1 VQIQHSAQGL
11 VLKASAR
18 NSSFRNVDAK
28 SAGAGWSAAMR
39 YADQVKWQMAI
50 CAASVATACRNP
62 ATVAVG
68 VASVPQTKSNML
80 RSDYVGSAACKPC
93 HAGVFDKWL
102 TSPMHKM
109 TRDPAEAEI
118 RAPFAGETF
127 AFKDDRADLFRAG
140 DGRFMRLHSAKQ
152 PDRLFRV
159 TRVIGNHYRED
170 FAGVEVAS
178 TDDRV
183 ARGSGNEQILPV
195 TYYFESH
202 GYRPKG
208 YSVMTHERPGLFAG
222 GVWNQTCIFCHN
234 TVPGLDSLLGALAG
248 PSPPAYQGVT
258 VDHLLPPDR
267 RFVYRV
273 TREDA
278 FRAAVAG
285 EVGALGASIAEAS
298 SPANVARSAVHAMAD
313 RFHGENLVEE
323 GIGCEAC
330 HGGSREHA
338 ADPRVRTSYLPRAD
352 FLSVEAADGSAPT
365 RALLINRTCAR
376 CHQVL
381 FSRYPFTWEGK
392 LRHKGTP
399 GGSIT
404 TSGEARDFLLG
415 GPARNLPCTGC
426 HDPHAPDQPEHL
438 AALATPAGNSV
449 CVPCHTS
456 LAIPESLAEHSHH
469 KPDGPAGACIAC
481 HMPRK
486 NMALTYSLTRYHRIG
501 SPTDRERVERARGH
515 ARTGPTA
522 RASRGGHGA
531 CRTQSEVGRAEDCAA
546 LAQCLSARPT
556 IRRPG
561 TDILARRAVRGRR
574 RCGPREHSAYA
585 RKMRSS
591 SFGAGHHSP
600 PPTQDGRAKRRR
612 LRLPRVPGLRT
623 GSPGRAT
630 TLRKR

>member
-1 VQIQHSAQGL
+1 MLPG
-11 VLKASAR
+11 
-18 NSSFRNVDAK
+18 
-28 SAGAGWSAAMR
+28 
-39 YADQVKWQMAI
+39 VKWRIALWVALV
-50 CAASVATACRNP
+50 AAACRNP

-68 VASVPQTKSNML
+68 VATVPQTKSNIL

-93 HAGVFDKWL
+93 HADVFAKWT

-118 RAPFAGETF
+118 RAPFASETF
-127 AFKDDRADLFRAG
+127 AFKKDRVTLFRSA
-140 DGRFMRLHSAKQ
+140 DGRFMRLQAGEA

-178 TDDRV
+178 TDQLV

-234 TVPGLDSLLGALAG
+234 TVPALDRLLGAFAG
-248 PSPPAYQGVT
+248 PSPPGYQGVL
-258 VDHLLPPDR
+258 VDRLLPPDR

-273 TREDA
+273 TREAA
-278 FRAAVAG
+278 FRAAVAA
-285 EVGALGASIAEAS
+285 EVGRLGGSIAEDSTSTSA
-298 SPANVARSAVHAMAD
+298 ARSGIHAMASHF
-313 RFHGENLVEE
+313 RGENLVEE

-338 ADPRVRTSYLPRAD
+338 TNPKVRTSYEAVAD
-352 FLSVEAADGSAPT
+352 FLSVAPVGGSSPT

-381 FSRYPFTWEGK
+381 FSHYPFTWEGG
-392 LRHKGTP
+392 LRHSGAP
-399 GGSIT
+399 GGSTT

-415 GPARNLPCTGC
+415 GPARNLACTAC
-426 HDPHAPDQPEHL
+426 HDAHAPDQPEHL
-438 AALATPAGNSV
+438 AALATPAGNGV
-449 CVPCHTS
+449 CLPCHTS
-456 LAIPESLAEHSHH
+456 LTTPEALAEHSHH

-501 SPTDRERVERARGH
+501 SPTDRERVEGDRPIECALCHADKSVASLVDTSERWWNKHYDRNRLRALYGDLESNALVATLERGRPH
-515 ARTGPTA
+515 EQVAA
-522 RASRGGHGA
+522 AM
-531 CRTQSEVGRAEDCAA
+531 VLAEHKMKSAA
-546 LAQCLSARPT
+546 PQIAPILLSTYP
-556 IRRPG
+556 
-561 TDILARRAVRGRR
+561 LARR
-574 RCGPREHSAYA
+574 
-585 RKMRSS
+585 
-591 SFGAGHHSP
+591 FGAQALATLLDEP
-600 PPTQDGRAKRRR
+600 CAVDVDGDTESIRRALEKCGIS
-612 LRLPRVPGLRT
+612 LSAPITVAP
-623 GSPGRAT
+623 AH
-630 TLRKR
+630 RKVTESADED